1 MATSQIN
8 GFITP
13 TGVVPSALHVP
24 QLLHKE
30 TAHKETKA
38 ELQAANDSRE
48 RATTEARRAMEAT
61 KIEAEEQVE
70 RAMAEVVET
79 QSWLS
84 EELETM
90 RKDLTAHKLGVEANA
105 GEVAE
110 LEEAHATT
118 QAALDEAK
126 AAHEQSLADAKKEL
140 QIAQELATEEQAWVE
155 AEAEKLREEKAE
167 LEGIAEQL
175 RAEKEASTVKG
186 RRKKKK

>member
-1 MATSQIN
+1 MSLEV
-8 GFITP
+8 GEVS
-13 TGVVPSALHVP
+13 TG
-24 QLLHKE
+24 E
-30 TAHKETKA
+30 
-38 ELQAANDSRE
+38 
-48 RATTEARRAMEAT
+48 
-61 KIEAEEQVE
+61 EAEEQVE
-70 RAMAEVVET
+70 RATAEVAET
-79 QSWLS
+79 QSRLS

-90 RKDLTAHKLGVEANA
+90 RKDLTAHKLGAEANA

-110 LEEAHATT
+110 LEEAHAAT

-140 QIAQELATEEQAWVE
+140 QIAQELAAEEQARVE